1 MYIVFLLD
9 SMYNSPSH
17 GIQPDQSS
25 YRTTNKS
32 DPSLKVKQ
40 KDPELSVKE
49 VSFNRSKL
57 VMCFC

>member
-1 MYIVFLLD
+1 MYVVFLSD

-17 GIQPDQSS
+17 GIQSDQSS

-40 KDPELSVKE
+40 KDSELSVKE
-49 VSFNRSKL
+49 VSLIEAN
-57 VMCFC
+57 